1 MIRSLT
7 AILAAAPLAWLAVAP
22 VHAAPPTNDNFTS
35 SLVAN
40 PAPGVPVVWTA
51 STVEATVEVGEPQP
65 DCVGLGKTVWYK
77 IPASDHDRVI
87 AVDTKGSDFDTVVAV
102 YRVTPGAG
110 IAGLQQVDCADDS
123 FVATADPVR
132 QGRAAFRA
140 VAGVKYRI
148 QVGGCCSPDAP
159 DSGSLKVKVTEVTAP
174 VNDDPAGAIAVTSLP
189 TTLTGTTRNATTFP
203 GGNPPPPDPEP
214 RDCFGSIYGHT
225 VWYYLKFPVDTIVT
239 VDTTGSDFDTVLAVY
254 EKTGP
259 DFGGL
264 TFLDCN
270 DDHDPDGIALESQVT
285 FLAEAGKKY
294 RIQVG
299 GFAGD
304 NGNLSISFSEGAPAS
319 AAPAGPVEPVTKKKK

>member
-7 AILAAAPLAWLAVAP
+7 AILAAAPLAWLAVAAP

-51 STVEATVEVGEPQP
+51 STVEATVEVDEPQP
-65 DCVGLGKTVWYK
+65 DCVGIGKTVWYK
-77 IPASDHDRVI
+77 IQASDHDRVI

-102 YRVTPGAG
+102 YRVVGSG
-110 IAGLQQVDCADDS
+110 FGGLQQVDCADDLFRAS
-123 FVATADPVR
+123 TESVPE
-132 QGRAAFRA
+132 GRAAFTA

-148 QVGGCCSPDAP
+148 QVGGCCSPDTA
-159 DSGSLKVKVTEVTAP
+159 DSGSLKVKVSEVSAP

-189 TTLTGTTRNATTFP
+189 TTLTGTTRKATTFP
-203 GGNPPPPDPEP
+203 GGNPPPPDPESV
-214 RDCFGSIYGHT
+214 DCFESIYGHT
-225 VWYYLKFPVDTIVT
+225 VWYKIQASDHDRVIAVDTK
-239 VDTTGSDFDTVLAVY
+239 GSDFDTVLAVY

-264 TFLDCN
+264 TSLGCN
-270 DDHDPDGIALESQVT
+270 DDNITLASQVT

-294 RIQVG
+294 QIQVG

-304 NGNLSISFSEGAPAS
+304 NGHLSISFSEGAPAS